1 MIDQKNFAVIG
12 AAGYIAPR
20 HLKAIQETGN
30 RIVAVLDPHD
40 SVGRLDSYSYD
51 IDYFSE
57 AERLERC
64 LQKLRFTDSPDKVDW
79 VSVCSPNYLH
89 DSHCRLGLEAGANVI
104 CEKPLTL
111 NTWNL
116 DLLHDMEERTGKRI
130 YTVLQLRLQEEL
142 VKLKERIDASDDIH
156 YVEMKYITPRGRWY
170 HESWKGDVEKS
181 GGLITNIGIHL
192 LDMLIWLFGDVYHV
206 DIHSHGDK
214 YITGEF
220 FQKKAKTRW
229 GLSIDPRSLPEQQL
243 VPYKPVRTLWVDGV
257 SVDFTG
263 GFTDLHTEVYK
274 KTLGGDGFT
283 IEDARPA
290 LVLAQN
296 IRSIITMEEK

>member
-1 MIDQKNFAVIG
+1 MSNFAVIG

-20 HLKAIQETGN
+20 HLKAIQDTGN

-40 SVGRLDSYSYD
+40 SVGRLDQFSYD

-57 AERLERC
+57 AERLERY
-64 LQKLRFTDSPDKVDW
+64 LQRLRFDGSEDQVDW

-116 DLLHDMEERTGKRI
+116 DLLHDMEDRTGKRI

-142 VKLKERIDASDDIH
+142 VKLKYQMDTMGSYQHSVHLD
-156 YVEMKYITPRGRWY
+156 YITPRGRWY
-170 HESWKGDVEKS
+170 HESWKGDVSKS

-192 LDMLIWLFGDVYHV
+192 IDMLIWLFGTVQSIKIFY
-206 DIHSHGDK
+206 HGDK
-214 YITGEF
+214 QITGQFVQDRAVTE
-220 FQKKAKTRW
+220 W
-229 GLSIDPRSLPEQQL
+229 VLSIDKDNLSLDQQKTR
-243 VPYKPVRTLWVDGV
+243 KPVRDLTVDGRKI
-257 SVDFTG
+257 DFTG
-263 GFTDLHTEVYK
+263 GFTDLHTEIYRR
-274 KTLGGDGFT
+274 TLAGSGFG

-290 LVLAQN
+290 IEVAQN
-296 IRSIITMEEK
+296 IREILSMEEK